1 MVSNSESKDTSRDVR
16 LFAVRSVLS
25 VPPLP
30 ACLCVL
36 LVPGKRDF
44 LRTTT
49 DISLRGIMN
58 FEKMPDQ
65 EIWDIANPIMNNLMD
80 ASTEINHERH
90 IKDFTDRMK
99 RIVTPEYLQ
108 DVCKRYQS
116 EKGYFSERVPVA
128 LFKRPDS
135 AVIIWKQS
143 FTKAQGE
150 FVAEMVLVNE
160 QGTYRV
166 DHVMVF

>member
-1 MVSNSESKDTSRDVR
+1 
-16 LFAVRSVLS
+16 
-25 VPPLP
+25 
-30 ACLCVL
+30 
-36 LVPGKRDF
+36 
-44 LRTTT
+44 
-49 DISLRGIMN
+49 MN

-80 ASTEINHERH
+80 ASTEINHARH

-99 RIVTPEYLQ
+99 RIVTPGYLQ

-116 EKGYFSERVPVA
+116 EKGYFSEREPVA